1 MATVPN
7 DDSLFEG
14 DYDTDSI
21 SLTSTVA
28 SDYSETALYDV
39 EKIIS
44 EDTMQD
50 DEGSVISK
58 YLIKWLNYPLHK

>member
-7 DDSLFEG
+7 DDSLFESE
-14 DYDTDSI
+14 YDSDSI
-21 SLTSTVA
+21 SLTATVA

-44 EDTMQD
+44 EYTVQD
-50 DEGSVISK
+50 DEGNDVVK
-58 YLIKWLNYPLHK
+58 YLTKWLNYPLHK